1 MALVQ
6 SGLVLA
12 ELTWCGLG
20 GVESLWLMGEVV
32 VACLI
37 HLEQK
42 ASCACER
49 VLLGARAVAV
59 AVVAVVD
66 HAAWRVA
73 AVDRSLDVRLGIPLL
88 RTEAVADE
96 VRAIHNSKEP
106 EPEPEVLRV
115 GVALP
120 ANDSAAKAVVDR
132 RASCLSFDPARQ
144 RRSYTR
150 VSKSFLL

>member
-1 MALVQ
+1 M
-6 SGLVLA
+6 
-12 ELTWCGLG
+12 
-20 GVESLWLMGEVV
+20 
-32 VACLI
+32 
-37 HLEQK
+37 
-42 ASCACER
+42 
-49 VLLGARAVAV
+49 
-59 AVVAVVD
+59 
-66 HAAWRVA
+66 
-73 AVDRSLDVRLGIPLL
+73 DRSLDVRLGIPLL

-96 VRAIHNSKEP
+96 VRAIHNSKEPEP